1 MKKVLTGVQATG
13 DLHIGNYLG
22 VIKSLV
28 DWQKDAQCYY
38 FVPNLHSLNIRP
50 DAKKLN
56 EETYANVAWF
66 LAAGID
72 PNKSL
77 IYVQS
82 LVPAISELCWIL
94 NNFVTMGELSRMTQY
109 KDKSIDR
116 DEKGQLVALFA
127 YPVLMAADILLFD
140 ANIIPVGDD
149 QKQHVELTRDIAT
162 RFNNIYGNI
171 FTVPEPVMETIGAR
185 VMNLQN
191 PAKKMSKSDD
201 NQSGNVMLLDKPDLI
216 SEKIKRAVTDSGNSI
231 EASDDKPA
239 ITNLLQIYAGFGNK
253 KIEEVQDMYVGK
265 SYGEFKDDLSE
276 LVLKEISL
284 LQTRYNQ
291 LISDKHKLGSLIRES
306 SAKAS
311 RIADKKLDQ
320 IKQKLG
326 LF

>member
-1 MKKVLTGVQATG
+1 MKKVLTGIQATG

-28 DWQKDAQCYY
+28 GYQKTAQCYY

-82 LVPAISELCWIL
+82 LVPAVSELCWIL

-109 KDKSIDR
+109 KDKSKDR
-116 DEKGQLVALFA
+116 EERGQLVALFS

-140 ANIIPVGDD
+140 ANIVPVGDD
-149 QKQHVELTRDIAT
+149 QKQHVELTRDIAM
-162 RFNNIYGNI
+162 RFNNIYDDI
-171 FTVPEPVMETIGAR
+171 FTIPDPVIEKIGAR
-185 VMNLQN
+185 IMNLQN
-191 PAKKMSKSDD
+191 PAKKMSKSDE
-201 NQSGNVMLLDKPDLI
+201 NQSGNVMLLDRPELI
-216 SEKIKRAVTDSGNSI
+216 SEKIKKAVTDSGDSI

-239 ITNLLQIYAGFGNK
+239 ITNLLQIYAGFSGDS
-253 KIEEVQDMYVGK
+253 IEEIQKLYVGK
-265 SYGEFKDDLSE
+265 SYGEFKNDLSD
-276 LVLKEISL
+276 LAVKEISS
-284 LQTRYNQ
+284 LQSRYRQ
-291 LISDKHKLGSLIRES
+291 LIGDKQKLDNLIKES

-311 RIADKKLDQ
+311 EIANKKLKQ
-320 IKQKLG
+320 IKQILG